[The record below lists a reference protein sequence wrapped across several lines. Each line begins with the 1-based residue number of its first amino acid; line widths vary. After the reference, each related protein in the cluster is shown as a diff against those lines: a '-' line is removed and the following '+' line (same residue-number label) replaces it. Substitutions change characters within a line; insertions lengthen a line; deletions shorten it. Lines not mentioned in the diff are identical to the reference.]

1 MPMFVV
7 VLTPDNSS
15 AQSGRDC
22 EPGCVTATMSQTLA
36 LGSGWQ
42 GVEQTAIDQ
51 SEAMII
57 YNLQSQDEEKQS
69 KPSFHSSFYL
79 KENFEKFRKICI

>member
-22 EPGCVTATMSQTLA
+22 EPGCVTATMSQT

-69 KPSFHSSFYL
+69 KPSFHSSFYFN
-79 KENFEKFRKICI
+79 ENFEKFRKICI

>member
-22 EPGCVTATMSQTLA
+22 EPGCVTATMSQTL
-36 LGSGWQ
+36 GSGQQ

-69 KPSFHSSFYL
+69 EPSFHSSF
-79 KENFEKFRKICI
+79 

>member
-22 EPGCVTATMSQTLA
+22 EPGCVTATMSQTL
-36 LGSGWQ
+36 GSGWQ
-42 GVEQTAIDQ
+42 GVEQAAIDQ

-57 YNLQSQDEEKQS
+57 
-69 KPSFHSSFYL
+69 
-79 KENFEKFRKICI
+79 